1 MKDTG
6 KGINLHY
13 FLTAVLF
20 YPLSLILHP
29 LIPMRSKT
37 YRGHS
42 VEFDSEEMR
51 AGEWFARATIVIVE
65 NKKAKR
71 IPIFGRRRATFET
84 RRQADAYV
92 LELAKMWIDG
102 RTWGTNGH
110 G

>member
-1 MKDTG
+1 
-6 KGINLHY
+6 
-13 FLTAVLF
+13 
-20 YPLSLILHP
+20 
-29 LIPMRSKT
+29 MRTKA

-42 VEFDSEEMR
+42 VELDSEEIR
-51 AGEWFARATIVIVE
+51 SGEWFARATIVVE
-65 NKKAKR
+65 ESKPTKK

-84 RRQADAYV
+84 QRQADAYA

>member
-1 MKDTG
+1 
-6 KGINLHY
+6 
-13 FLTAVLF
+13 
-20 YPLSLILHP
+20 
-29 LIPMRSKT
+29 MRTKS

-42 VEFDSEEMR
+42 VELHSEEIHS
-51 AGEWFARATIVIVE
+51 GEWFARALIVIEE
-65 NKKAKR
+65 NKRTKK

-84 RRQADAYV
+84 QQQADAYA

>member
-1 MKDTG
+1 
-6 KGINLHY
+6 
-13 FLTAVLF
+13 
-20 YPLSLILHP
+20 
-29 LIPMRSKT
+29 MRTKT

-42 VEFDSEEMR
+42 VELDSEEMR

-65 NKKAKR
+65 NKKTKR
-71 IPIFGRRRATFET
+71 IPIFGRRRGTFET
-84 RRQADAYV
+84 RKRADAYA

>member
-1 MKDTG
+1 
-6 KGINLHY
+6 
-13 FLTAVLF
+13 
-20 YPLSLILHP
+20 
-29 LIPMRSKT
+29 MRTKS

-42 VEFDSEEMR
+42 VELDSEEINS
-51 AGEWFARATIVIVE
+51 GEWFARAVIVIEE
-65 NKKAKR
+65 NKQTKK

-84 RRQADAYV
+84 QKQADAYA

>member
-1 MKDTG
+1 
-6 KGINLHY
+6 
-13 FLTAVLF
+13 
-20 YPLSLILHP
+20 
-29 LIPMRSKT
+29 MRTKS

-42 VEFDSEEMR
+42 VELDSEEIHS
-51 AGEWFARATIVIVE
+51 GEWFARAMIVIEE
-65 NKKAKR
+65 NKLTKK

-84 RRQADAYV
+84 QRQADAYA